1 MHRTA
6 LIKTTW
12 LPAMATATLLLTACG
27 GGGGG
32 GDGGGPGGGN
42 AGSPSD
48 RTVTATLNGSGGT
61 VSPLGEQKTSLG
73 GDVVFTITPDTH
85 KTAKANSNCSVLSD
99 FSNSGTTFTVK
110 NVSANCSV
118 TFSFETIVHD
128 VTAEVVD
135 GMFVPM
141 SPADTA
147 GQADTIALDTANQA
161 LYAASGNG
169 SSGSLQV
176 YTLDAN
182 GALTASGS
190 PLSAPLSDRCNNSS
204 DNTAPGQCLLVGKKG
219 NAADHVYAILGQS
232 SGPVIRVYDAAA
244 GSLTQVTDVDPATNI
259 ADAAG
264 DPISIMAVNSIVL
277 DGAHNRLFAAVNTKD
292 VSDQEGSAILSYDI
306 SANGTFTFNQGV
318 PLNNTARQLNG
329 MVVDATGE
337 HLYVSY
343 DEPSQS
349 PTVLDKA
356 GVFHFTVEAST
367 GTINGAWSAS
377 FLSQNSIKTQD
388 LALVPGAQKAYLVY
402 SYNDFPF
409 GNPVNVRGYSI
420 DGNGDFAS
428 LSNPTILTY
437 EDTQRVSLDIADNG
451 EVAYLKAK
459 RNSDSTAPSGIA
471 IYSINP
477 GTAKLSGR
485 ATAATFANNAYHSM
499 AIDYDNGLAYVAAPA
514 DNKIAQYQVG
524 TDQGSVSPASQTVDD
539 GGTISVTL
547 TANPSYQGAAS
558 GCDNGALSANT
569 YSASN
574 ITADCD
580 VIATFVKP

>member
-1 MHRTA
+1 M
-6 LIKTTW
+6 
-12 LPAMATATLLLTACG
+12 PATAATAFLLTACG

-32 GDGGGPGGGN
+32 GGDGGGGGGGH
-42 AGSPSD
+42 AGSIST

-61 VSPLGEQKTSLG
+61 VSPLGAQTVTR
-73 GDVVFTITPDTH
+73 GDDLVFTITPDPH
-85 KTAKANSNCSVLSD
+85 KVAKASSNCGFIND
-99 FSNSGTTFTVK
+99 FSDSGTTFTVK
-110 NVSANCSV
+110 RVNTDCTV

-128 VTAEVVD
+128 VTARVVN
-135 GMFVPM
+135 GMLVPM
-141 SPADTA
+141 SPAETA
-147 GQADTIALDTANQA
+147 GKADMIALDIANQA
-161 LYAASGNG
+161 VYAANGNG
-169 SSGSLQV
+169 GSGTLQV
-176 YTLDAN
+176 YAIGAN
-182 GALTASGS
+182 GTLTASAS
-190 PLSAPLSDRCNNSS
+190 PLSAPLAANCDSSS
-204 DNTAPGQCLLVGKKG
+204 DNTAPGQCLLVGKTN
-219 NAADHVYAILGQS
+219 NAADHVYAILEQAG
-232 SGPVIRVYDAAA
+232 GPLIRVYQGSSGGLTKVADVNPAAN
-244 GSLTQVTDVDPATNI
+244 VVD
-259 ADAAG
+259 G
-264 DPISIMAVNSIVL
+264 DGNPISITAVHAIAL
-277 DGAHNRLFAAVNTKD
+277 DGAHDRLFAAVNTKD
-292 VSDQEGSAILSYDI
+292 VSDQEGSAILSYTI
-306 SANGTFTFNQGV
+306 SANGTFAFNQGV
-318 PLNNTARQLNG
+318 PLSDATRQLKG
-329 MVVDATGE
+329 LVADATGE

-367 GTINGAWSAS
+367 GNINGAWSAS

-388 LALVPGAQKAYLVY
+388 FALVPGAQKAYLVY
-402 SYNDFPF
+402 SYNNFPF
-409 GNPVNVRGYSI
+409 GNPVNVRGYAI

-459 RNSDSTAPSGIA
+459 RNSDSAAPSGIA

-477 GTAKLSGR
+477 GTARLSDR
-485 ATAATFANNAYHSM
+485 ATAATFASNSPHSM

-514 DNKIAQYQVG
+514 DDKIAQYQVG
-524 TDQGSVSPASQTVDD
+524 TDQGSISPASQTVDD

-547 TANPSYQGAAS
+547 TAANSSDLGAAS

-574 ITADCD
+574 ITADCE